1 MLAVGI
7 LGAAVL
13 ALATLW
19 PATAAALAPPALSV
33 RGAILVEES
42 TGRQLYGV
50 APNAELPIASTTKMM
65 TALVTLQHVRHLDT
79 VFTAPNWYASSMDS
93 QIGLVPGER
102 MTVHDLMLALML
114 PSADDAAEDLAYNVG
129 GGSVSRFVGMM
140 NADARALGLRHT
152 HYSTPIGLDTP
163 GNYSSASDL
172 VKLASFELQHNRFL
186 ARIVA
191 EPSAQLDTGP
201 ARYVVNRNDLVGH
214 DSIFGVKTG
223 HTSGAGYVL
232 VAAARRNG
240 MTLFSAVLGT
250 DSEDSRD
257 ANTLSLLNWGFDNF
271 HMQTLLH
278 SGAVLARPTVKD
290 QPGQHA
296 AVIAGAGY
304 SSVLQNRTAVSV
316 KPFVPRELAGPL
328 RWHAVVGYALVRAGG
343 RTVKRVPLLLAKRLP
358 AVSSLTLAARFITRP
373 FTLFAVLVLLGL
385 AAGLI
390 VRRRG
395 HSRTRGE
402 VLSR

>member
-1 MLAVGI
+1 MAIGI

-13 ALATLW
+13 ALAALL

-33 RGAILVEES
+33 RAAVLVEES

-50 APNAELPIASTTKMM
+50 APNAQLPIASTTKMM

-93 QIGLVPGER
+93 QIGLAPGDQ

-129 GGSVSRFVGMM
+129 DGSVARFVGMM

-201 ARYVVNRNDLVGH
+201 VRYVVNRNDLVGH

-257 ANTLSLLNWGFDNF
+257 DNTLSLLNWGFDNF

-296 AVIAGAGY
+296 TVIAGAGY

-316 KPFVPRELAGPL
+316 KTFVPRQLAGPL
-328 RWHAVVGYALVRAGG
+328 GWHAVVGYALVRAGG
-343 RTVKRVPLLLAKRLP
+343 RTLKRVPLLLAKRLA

>member
-1 MLAVGI
+1 
-7 LGAAVL
+7 
-13 ALATLW
+13 
-19 PATAAALAPPALSV
+19 
-33 RGAILVEES
+33 
-42 TGRQLYGV
+42 
-50 APNAELPIASTTKMM
+50 
-65 TALVTLQHVRHLDT
+65 
-79 VFTAPNWYASSMDS
+79 
-93 QIGLVPGER
+93 
-102 MTVHDLMLALML
+102 
-114 PSADDAAEDLAYNVG
+114 
-129 GGSVSRFVGMM
+129 
-140 NADARALGLRHT
+140 
-152 HYSTPIGLDTP
+152 
-163 GNYSSASDL
+163 
-172 VKLASFELQHNRFL
+172 
-186 ARIVA
+186 
-191 EPSAQLDTGP
+191 
-201 ARYVVNRNDLVGH
+201 
-214 DSIFGVKTG
+214 
-223 HTSGAGYVL
+223 
-232 VAAARRNG
+232 

-257 ANTLSLLNWGFDNF
+257 DNTLSLLNWGFDNF

-296 AVIAGAGY
+296 TVIAGAGY

-316 KPFVPRELAGPL
+316 KTFVPRQLAGPL
-328 RWHAVVGYALVRAGG
+328 GWHAVVGYALVRAGG
-343 RTVKRVPLLLAKRLP
+343 RTLKRVPLLLAKRLA